1 MIRFY
6 TLNLFLAILFSFST
20 GLQAQDFSNKGK
32 EFWIPYSYH
41 VGMSGGVG
49 SNVAMTLYITSDVT
63 TTYTVEIYGGANLQ
77 AGTINAGQVVTCVV
91 PNTNFI
97 NAAGIFNNKTVRVLA
112 EKPVVVYSYITQSAV
127 SGATVCLPTNVL
139 GNEYYSMNYTQV
151 SNSANANSYFTIIAV
166 EDNTT
171 VEITP
176 AAATTNGWAAGSVN
190 TITLNKGQIYQVL
203 GTVNNTP
210 SSGLYSG
217 VDLTGSKIRSVS
229 TGTSS
234 CKRIAVFSGAGKMK
248 IGSVCSG
255 GSNSSDNLYQQL
267 YPAGSW
273 GRDYLTVPSYNRPI
287 NFYRVMKKDPATNVY
302 LNGTLIPASSFV
314 NNRYYEF
321 TGNTPNRVTADQP
334 VSVSQYFTTA
344 NCSSN
349 PNPYD
354 PDMIILNPVE
364 QNISKVT
371 LVSSN
376 LVAAS
381 PQHHIHVVMPTGGTG
396 ISSFRIDNNPIPAS
410 SWVVHP
416 QNPAYAYAYL
426 ANVTQGYH
434 TLKSDSGFNAM
445 AYGYANAESYGYSAG
460 ANVKD
465 LYQYISLETPNSS
478 VNFPASCANTPF
490 YLSMTFPYQPTT
502 INWVFGAALNALG
515 IADVSLTNPTPTST
529 VIVNGRTLYVYKLP
543 TQYTVTASN
552 IYPIKVLATNPTPD
566 GCGGE
571 QEINFDLEILNRPT
585 AGFTFSGI
593 CANSTT
599 QFTDASNT
607 GVRPISSVNW
617 TFGTLGTSTQLNPT
631 YTFPAAGTYPVT
643 YSLITDIGCRSDTI
657 TQNVTIN
664 PLPTATIAGTITT
677 CINSPQPTITFTGA
691 GATPPY
697 TFTYNINGGATQT
710 ISTTGTASSVTV
722 QAPTNVLGTF
732 AYNLINVAESSTGL
746 CSQNQTGAATIT
758 INTNPTASIAGTLS
772 VCKDATPPQIT
783 FTGGD
788 GTAPYTFT
796 YNINGGATQTVSSV
810 APSNIATLD
819 IPTGTAGTFTYNLV
833 GVVDVNN
840 TVCSGSPTG
849 NATITVNPLPTATIA
864 GTDTVC
870 LNSTPPP
877 ITFTGSN
884 GTAPYTFNY
893 KINGGAM
900 QSVTTTSGN
909 SVVVNAPTATVGAF
923 IYELISVTDASS
935 TTCTQLQ
942 NGTAT
947 ITVFPTPSA
956 TLNGTTAVCVNAT
969 SPQLTFTG
977 ADGDAAF
984 TFTYTINGGA
994 TQTVTTTSGNSV
1006 SITAPTTS
1014 AGTFTYLLLTV
1025 TDANGA
1031 TCAQNVTGNAIITV
1045 NPLPTA
1051 TIAGS
1056 TSVCLN
1062 ATEPQITFTGA
1073 NATAPYTFSYTLNGG
1088 AVQTITTTSGNSAT
1102 VNVPTS
1108 TAGTF
1113 TYALVSVTDASS
1125 TTCSQQQSGSAA
1137 VTVWPLP
1144 TAAYTTSSPVCQE
1157 GIISFTDQSTPNV
1170 GTLTSWQWNFN
1181 DPVSGALNT
1190 STQQNPTHF
1199 FSTAG
1204 TFVVSLT
1211 VTTSNGCVSTNSLPG
1226 LVVHPKPNAG
1236 FIIPE
1241 VCLNDTYAQFT
1252 DTSSVATPSS
1262 ITAWLWNFGDP
1273 NSTPPNNA
1281 NTSTLQNPPHSY
1293 TAVGS
1298 YTVSL
1303 IVTSNQSCRDTIVQQ
1318 LVVNGSFPVANFSVN
1333 QPANLCANDSV
1344 RITDASTVFPGVIT
1358 KVEIWW
1364 DNIGSPTTVY
1374 TDNNPVFGRIY
1385 SHLYP
1390 NFQSPLTRTYQI
1402 RYRAYSG
1409 GVCMNE
1415 KFTTITVNAA
1425 PAVQFTAVPN
1435 ICFDAPAYQITQATE
1450 TGSVPGTFAF
1460 TGPGVSTVGLFTP
1473 SVAGV
1478 GIHTIKY
1485 VFTSST
1491 GSCKDSATQ
1500 TIKVWERAVAN
1511 YSVTTNPV
1519 CEKQPVTFT
1528 DNSTSTEGTI
1538 TEWRWDFADGTP
1550 VQVNTNNAPFTHTF
1564 NTYGT
1569 FNVKLNVVTSNGCV
1583 SADKIIPVT
1592 VNPLARPNFSFP
1604 AISCLPNATVQFTNL
1619 STVPNGTPASLTYLW
1634 DFGDPGSGAVNNSTV
1649 TDPAH
1654 VYVNLGPYNINLE
1667 VTTAVGCIHDTTIVL
1682 NTIHPQ
1688 PQASFTTDFIDV
1700 CIGSPFLF
1708 TSTSNGADGT
1718 ILQYHWNLGDASIR
1732 TLSSFSYTYAD
1743 TGTYTISHYIIN
1755 SFGCSSNVATKTVFV
1770 NGYPDADAGPDK
1782 LMLEG
1787 GQVQI
1792 TPPNNYPMPVTFAWT
1807 PPTYLDD
1814 PTRLDPI
1821 ARPPDDI
1828 TYLLTV
1834 TTNKGCSDTSSMFI
1848 KVLKDP
1854 PVPNIFS
1861 PNGDGVHDTWIIPY
1875 LDSYPGCTVE
1885 VVNRYGYLIFRSV
1898 GYATPWDGK
1907 VNGKDVPVGTY
1918 YYVIDPKNGRK
1929 KKAGY
1934 VDIIR

>member
-1 MIRFY
+1 
-6 TLNLFLAILFSFST
+6 
-20 GLQAQDFSNKGK
+20 
-32 EFWIPYSYH
+32 
-41 VGMSGGVG
+41 
-49 SNVAMTLYITSDVT
+49 
-63 TTYTVEIYGGANLQ
+63 
-77 AGTINAGQVVTCVV
+77 
-91 PNTNFI
+91 
-97 NAAGIFNNKTVRVLA
+97 
-112 EKPVVVYSYITQSAV
+112 
-127 SGATVCLPTNVL
+127 
-139 GNEYYSMNYTQV
+139 
-151 SNSANANSYFTIIAV
+151 
-166 EDNTT
+166 
-171 VEITP
+171 
-176 AAATTNGWAAGSVN
+176 
-190 TITLNKGQIYQVL
+190 
-203 GTVNNTP
+203 
-210 SSGLYSG
+210 
-217 VDLTGSKIRSVS
+217 
-229 TGTSS
+229 
-234 CKRIAVFSGAGKMK
+234 
-248 IGSVCSG
+248 
-255 GSNSSDNLYQQL
+255 
-267 YPAGSW
+267 
-273 GRDYLTVPSYNRPI
+273 
-287 NFYRVMKKDPATNVY
+287 
-302 LNGTLIPASSFV
+302 
-314 NNRYYEF
+314 
-321 TGNTPNRVTADQP
+321 
-334 VSVSQYFTTA
+334 
-344 NCSSN
+344 
-349 PNPYD
+349 
-354 PDMIILNPVE
+354 
-364 QNISKVT
+364 
-371 LVSSN
+371 
-376 LVAAS
+376 
-381 PQHHIHVVMPTGGTG
+381 
-396 ISSFRIDNNPIPAS
+396 
-410 SWVVHP
+410 
-416 QNPAYAYAYL
+416 
-426 ANVTQGYH
+426 
-434 TLKSDSGFNAM
+434 
-445 AYGYANAESYGYSAG
+445 
-460 ANVKD
+460 
-465 LYQYISLETPNSS
+465 
-478 VNFPASCANTPF
+478 
-490 YLSMTFPYQPTT
+490 
-502 INWVFGAALNALG
+502 
-515 IADVSLTNPTPTST
+515 
-529 VIVNGRTLYVYKLP
+529 
-543 TQYTVTASN
+543 
-552 IYPIKVLATNPTPD
+552 
-566 GCGGE
+566 GE
-571 QEINFDLEILNRPT
+571 QEINFDLEVLNRPT

-593 CANSTT
+593 CANTTT

-607 GVRPISSVNW
+607 GTRPISSVNW
-617 TFGTLGTSTQLNPT
+617 TFGTLGSSTQLNPT
-631 YTFPAAGTYPVT
+631 YTFPTAGTYPVT
-643 YSLITDIGCRSDTI
+643 YFLITDIGCKSDTI

-664 PLPTATIAGTITT
+664 PLPSATITGTITT
-677 CINSPQPTITFTGA
+677 CINSPQPSITFTGS
-691 GATPPY
+691 GATAPY

-710 ISTTGTASSVTV
+710 ISTTGTSNSVTL
-722 QAPTNVLGTF
+722 QAPTNVLGVF

-746 CSQNQTGAATIT
+746 CSQNQTGNATVT
-758 INTNPTASIAGTLS
+758 INTNPTATIGGTIA
-772 VCKDATPPQIT
+772 VCKDAGPPQIT

-796 YNINGGATQTVSSV
+796 YNINGGASQTVSTV
-810 APSNIATLD
+810 APSNLVTVD
-819 IPTGTAGTFTYNLV
+819 VPTGTVGTFTYNLV

-849 NATITVNPLPTATIA
+849 SASVTVNPLPTATIA

-870 LNSTPPP
+870 LNSSPAPV
-877 ITFTGSN
+877 TFTGAN

-893 KINGGAM
+893 KINGGAL
-900 QSVTTTSGN
+900 QSVTTSTGN
-909 SVVVNAPTATVGAF
+909 SVVVNAPTSTVGVF
-923 IYELISVTDASS
+923 VYELISVTDASS
-935 TTCTQLQ
+935 TTCTQTQ

-956 TLNGTTAVCVNAT
+956 TINGTTAVCVNAIE
-969 SPQLTFTG
+969 PQLTFTG

-994 TQTVTTTSGNSV
+994 TQSITTTSGNS
-1006 SITAPTTS
+1006 ITLAAPTTT
-1014 AGTFTYLLLTV
+1014 AGTYSYSLLTV

-1031 TCAQNVTGNAIITV
+1031 TCTQNVSGTAVITV

-1051 TIAGS
+1051 TITGT

-1062 ATEPQITFTGA
+1062 ATEPQITFTGG
-1073 NATAPYTFSYTLNGG
+1073 NATAPYTFSYTINGG
-1088 AVQTITTTSGNSAT
+1088 AVQNVTTTTGNSVT

-1108 TAGTF
+1108 AAGTF
-1113 TYALVSVTDASS
+1113 TYTLLSVTDASS
-1125 TTCSQQQSGSAA
+1125 TICSQLQTGAAA

-1144 TAAYTTSSPVCQE
+1144 TAAYTTNSPVCQE
-1157 GIISFTDQSTPNV
+1157 GVITFTDQSVPNV

-1190 STQQNPTHF
+1190 STQQNPSHF

-1204 TFVVSLT
+1204 TFNVTLT
-1211 VTTSNGCVSTNSLPG
+1211 VTTSNGCVSTNTIPG

-1252 DTSSVATPSS
+1252 DTSSIATPST
-1262 ITAWLWNFGDP
+1262 ITAWLWNFGDA
-1273 NSTPPNNA
+1273 NATPPNNA

-1303 IVTSNQSCRDTIVQQ
+1303 IVTSNQSCLDTIVQQ

-1364 DNIGSPTTVY
+1364 DNIGSPATVY

-1385 SHLYP
+1385 SHRYP

-1415 KFTTITVNAA
+1415 KLTTITVNAA
-1425 PAVQFTAVPN
+1425 PAVQFSTVPN

-1460 TGPGVSTVGLFTP
+1460 TGPGVNTAGLFTP

-1485 VFTSST
+1485 VYTSAT

-1500 TIKVWERAVAN
+1500 TIKVWERAIADF
-1511 YSVTTNPV
+1511 SVTTSPV

-1550 VQVNTNNAPFTHTF
+1550 VQANTTNAPFTHTF

-1583 SADKIIPVT
+1583 SADKILSVT

-1604 AISCLPNATVQFTNL
+1604 AISCLPNASVQFTNL
-1619 STVPNGTPASLTYLW
+1619 STVPNGAPTSLTYLW
-1634 DFGDPGSGAVNNSTV
+1634 DFGDPGSGTVNNSTI

-1654 VYVNLGPYNINLE
+1654 VYINLGPYNINLE
-1667 VTTAVGCIHDTTIVL
+1667 ATTAEGCIHDTTIVL

-1718 ILQYHWNLGDASIR
+1718 ISQYHWNMGDASIR

-1787 GQVQI
+1787 GQCQI

-1861 PNGDGVHDTWIIPY
+1861 PNGDGIHDTWVIPY
-1875 LDSYPGCTVE
+1875 LNSYPGCTVE
-1885 VVNRYGYLIFRSV
+1885 IVNRYGYLIFRSL
-1898 GYATPWDGK
+1898 GYLTPWDGK

>member
-6 TLNLFLAILFSFST
+6 TVNLFLAILFSFST
-20 GLQAQDFSNKGK
+20 RLLAQDFSNKGK

-41 VGMSGGVG
+41 VDMNGQQ
-49 SNVAMTLYITSDVT
+49 SNTVAMTLYITSDVT

-112 EKPVVVYSYITQSAV
+112 EKPVVVYSYITRSAV

-171 VEITP
+171 IEITP
-176 AAATTNGWAAGSVN
+176 AAATTDGWAAGSVN

-203 GTVNNTP
+203 GTVNNT
-210 SSGLYSG
+210 SSGGLFSG

-248 IGSVCSG
+248 IGTNCSSG
-255 GSNSSDNLYQQL
+255 ANTSDNLYQQL

-376 LVAAS
+376 LVAAN
-381 PQHHIHVVMPTGGTG
+381 PQHHIHVVMPMGGTG

-426 ANVTQGYH
+426 ANLTQGYH
-434 TLKSDSGFNAM
+434 TLKSDSGFTAM
-445 AYGYANAESYGYSAG
+445 AYGYATAESYGYSAG

-478 VNFPASCANTPF
+478 VNFPATCANTPF

-515 IADVSLTNPTPTST
+515 IADISLTNPTPTST
-529 VIVNGRTLYVYKLP
+529 VIINGRTLYVYKLP

-571 QEINFDLEILNRPT
+571 QEINFDLEVLNRPT

-631 YTFPAAGTYPVT
+631 FSFPAAGTYPVT

-664 PLPTATIAGTITT
+664 PLPTATVTGTITT
-677 CINSPQPTITFTGA
+677 CINSPQPSITFTGA

-697 TFTYNINGGATQT
+697 TFTYNILGATQT
-710 ISTTGTASSVTV
+710 ISTTSTASSVTV
-722 QAPTNVLGTF
+722 QAPTNALGTF
-732 AYNLINVAESSTGL
+732 VYNLINVAESSTGL

-772 VCKDATPPQIT
+772 VCKDATSPQIT
-783 FTGGD
+783 FTGGA
-788 GTAPYTFT
+788 GRAPYTFT
-796 YNINGGATQTVSSV
+796 YN
-810 APSNIATLD
+810 
-819 IPTGTAGTFTYNLV
+819 
-833 GVVDVNN
+833 
-840 TVCSGSPTG
+840 
-849 NATITVNPLPTATIA
+849 
-864 GTDTVC
+864 
-870 LNSTPPP
+870 
-877 ITFTGSN
+877 
-884 GTAPYTFNY
+884 
-893 KINGGAM
+893 
-900 QSVTTTSGN
+900 
-909 SVVVNAPTATVGAF
+909 
-923 IYELISVTDASS
+923 
-935 TTCTQLQ
+935 
-942 NGTAT
+942 
-947 ITVFPTPSA
+947 
-956 TLNGTTAVCVNAT
+956 
-969 SPQLTFTG
+969 
-977 ADGDAAF
+977 
-984 TFTYTINGGA
+984 INGGA

-1014 AGTFTYLLLTV
+1014 AGSFTYSLLTV
-1025 TDANGA
+1025 IDANGA

-1073 NATAPYTFSYTLNGG
+1073 NATAPYTFSYTINGG
-1088 AVQTITTTSGNSAT
+1088 AVQTVTTTTGNSVT
-1102 VNVPTS
+1102 MNVPTS

-1144 TAAYTTSSPVCQE
+1144 RAAYTTSSPVCQE

-1226 LVVHPKPNAG
+1226 LVVHLKPNAG
-1236 FIIPE
+1236 FIIPD

-1252 DTSSVATPSS
+1252 DTSSVATPST
-1262 ITAWLWNFGDP
+1262 ITAWLWNFGDA
-1273 NSTPPNNA
+1273 NATPPNNA
-1281 NTSTLQNPPHSY
+1281 NTSTLQNPLHSY

-1318 LVVNGSFPVANFSVN
+1318 LGVNGSFPVANFSVN

-1364 DNIGSPTTVY
+1364 DNIGSPATVY

-1385 SHLYP
+1385 RHLYP

-1435 ICFDAPAYQITQATE
+1435 ICFDAPFYQITQATE
-1450 TGSVPGTFAF
+1450 TGNVPGTFAF

-1485 VFTSST
+1485 VYTSAT

-1500 TIKVWERAVAN
+1500 TIKVWKRAIADF
-1511 YSVTTNPV
+1511 SVTTSPV

-1538 TEWRWDFADGTP
+1538 TEWRWNFADGTP
-1550 VQVNTNNAPFTHTF
+1550 VQVNTTNAPFTHTF

-1592 VNPLARPNFSFP
+1592 VNPLARPNFNFP
-1604 AISCLPNATVQFTNL
+1604 AISCLPNASVQFTNL
-1619 STVPNGTPASLTYLW
+1619 STIPNGTPTSLTYLW
-1634 DFGDPGSGAVNNSTV
+1634 DFGDPGSGTVNNSTA

-1654 VYVNLGPYNINLE
+1654 VYINLGPYNVNLE
-1667 VTTAVGCIHDTTIVL
+1667 VTTAAGCIHDTTIVL

-1718 ILQYHWNLGDASIR
+1718 ILQYHWNMGDASIR

-1807 PPTYLDD
+1807 PPTYLDN
-1814 PTRLDPI
+1814 PTRLDPM

-1907 VNGKDVPVGTY
+1907 VNDKDVPVGTY